1 MADQHQFAAE
11 GLTSPA
17 DNQVAITPSDSTDLA
32 YTSRAIRVGV
42 GGSLVVTPAGGGS
55 NVTYTVY
62 NGEVLPIRVTR
73 VLATGTTAT
82 NLVNWY

>member
-1 MADQHQFAAE
+1 MPDQHSSFVE

-32 YTSRAIRVGV
+32 FNSRAIRVGV
-42 GGSLVVTPAGGGS
+42 GGTLVVTPAGGGS
-55 NVTYTVY
+55 DVTYTVY
-62 NGEVLPIRVTR
+62 NGEVLPIRVSR
-73 VLATGTTAT
+73 VKATGTTAT

>member
-1 MADQHQFAAE
+1 MPDQHHFAAE

-17 DNQVAITPSDSTDLA
+17 DNQVTITPSDSTDLA
-32 YTSRAIRVGV
+32 FTSRAIRVGV
-42 GGSLVVTPAGGGS
+42 GGTLVVTPASGGS
-55 NVTYTVY
+55 DVTYTVY

-73 VLATGTTAT
+73 VKATGTTAT

>member
-32 YTSRAIRVGV
+32 FTSRAIRVGV
-42 GGSLVVTPAGGGS
+42 GGTLVVTPAGGG
-55 NVTYTVY
+55 NDVTYTVY
-62 NGEVLPIRVTR
+62 NGEVLPIRVSR
-73 VLATGTTAT
+73 VKATGTTAT

>member
-1 MADQHQFAAE
+1 MPDQHSGFVE

-17 DNQVAITPSDSTDLA
+17 DNQVAITPSDSTDLSF
-32 YTSRAIRVGV
+32 TSRAIRVGV

-55 NVTYTVY
+55 DVTYTVY

-73 VLATGTTAT
+73 VKATGTTAT

>member
-1 MADQHQFAAE
+1 MPDQHSNFVE

-32 YTSRAIRVGV
+32 FNSRAIRIGV
-42 GGSLVVTPAGGGS
+42 GGTLVVTPAGGGS
-55 NVTYTVY
+55 DVTYTVY
-62 NGEVLPIRVTR
+62 NGEVLPIRVSR
-73 VLATGTTAT
+73 VKATGTTAT

>member
-1 MADQHQFAAE
+1 MADQHGSFAE

-32 YTSRAIRVGV
+32 FNSRAIRVGV
-42 GGSLVVTPAGGGS
+42 GGTLVVTPAGGGS
-55 NVTYTVY
+55 DVTYTVY
-62 NGEVLPIRVTR
+62 NGEVLPIRVSR
-73 VLATGTTAT
+73 VKATGTTAT